1 MPTSSTLNTLL
12 DDCPVFQGKTFWEDH
27 PIKKKKKKSTDSFDF
42 WGEEEKKKK
51 KSLIKEI
58 ITEDLTQSQPL
69 GK

>member
-27 PIKKKKKKSTDSFDF
+27 PIKKKRKAPIVLIF
-42 WGEEEKKKK
+42 GGEEKKKK
-51 KSLIKEI
+51 KSLIKENI
-58 ITEDLTQSQPL
+58 PEDLTQSQPL

>member
-1 MPTSSTLNTLL
+1 MPTSSTLNTFL

-27 PIKKKKKKSTDSFDF
+27 PIKKKKKSTDSFDF

-51 KSLIKEI
+51 KSLIKENI
-58 ITEDLTQSQPL
+58 PEDLTQSQPL